1 MEEENKKQ
9 LEETIDRIEDKI
21 EDIKDDIKEKIEDLD
36 TADETAEFT
45 DDDISKN
52 KIMAILSY
60 LGILVLV
67 PIFCAKE
74 SKFARFHAN
83 QGLILLVAEVV
94 SAILSNVPVIKWF
107 TWILELAIAVLI
119 IVGIINAA
127 KGKAK
132 RLPVIGSFDLIS

>member
-1 MEEENKKQ
+1 MEEENKNQ
-9 LEETIDRIEDKI
+9 FEETIDKIEDKI
-21 EDIKDDIKEKIEDLD
+21 DDIKDDIKEKIEDLD
-36 TADETAEFT
+36 TEDQTAEFT
-45 DDDISKN
+45 GDDISKN
-52 KIMAILSY
+52 KVMAILAY
-60 LGILVLV
+60 LGILVLI

-83 QGLILLVAEVV
+83 QGLILLICVV
-94 SAILSNVPVIKWF
+94 LCAILSNVPVIKWF

-119 IVGIINAA
+119 IVGILNAA